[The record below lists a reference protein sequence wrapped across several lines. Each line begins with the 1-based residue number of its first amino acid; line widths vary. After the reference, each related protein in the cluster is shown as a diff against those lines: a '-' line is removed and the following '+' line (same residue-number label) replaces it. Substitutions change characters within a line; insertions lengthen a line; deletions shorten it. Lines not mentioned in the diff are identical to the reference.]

1 MLVTALAAVLDP
13 EFVAGLA
20 FAANDNFGQYGVCF
34 GEFTH
39 ENNL

>member
-1 MLVTALAAVLDP
+1 MLVTAFAAMFDP

-20 FAANDNFGQYGVCF
+20 FAADDDFGQYGVCF